1 MRHNIVK
8 QLKLHEGFRK
18 YPYEDTEGYLTIG
31 IGRNLDAKGI
41 TEEEAIYMLENDVEQ
56 VVSQLQGY
64 EWFNKL
70 DTIRQKVIVD
80 MAFNLGVNGLLSFK
94 NMIQAIKENNYH
106 EASQEMED
114 SKWAEQVGQ
123 RADRLSEMMETG
135 EDYK

>member
-1 MRHNIVK
+1 MPDIIE
-8 QLKLHEGFRK
+8 QLKLHEGVK
-18 YPYEDTEGYLTIG
+18 LEPYEDTEGYQTIG
-31 IGRNLDAKGI
+31 IGRNLDSKGI

-106 EASQEMED
+106 EASQEMLD
-114 SKWAEQVGQ
+114 SRWAEQVGQ
-123 RADRLSEMMETG
+123 RANRLSEMMETG